1 MFSSAGIIQSGFSD
15 HSPIFGS
22 LNLTKISQRN
32 HRIITSRKIDLCEN
46 HESFRNSIDYL
57 SWDIM
62 NIYDDPNVKL
72 SIWEQLFTPIMNH
85 FFPVRR
91 KRIRKNT
98 HPWINRDILSL
109 MRVRDQARRRAWK
122 TKSEDDFSAYKRLRD
137 RVTSSL
143 RKAKLDYF
151 QRELDGCKC
160 DPKSFWKLMKN
171 VLPPNNQSMKVE
183 KLVVDGVDITDSKGI
198 CDSLN
203 SYFTSIAKDLLSPKN
218 RTSALLASN
227 PQYET
232 ISTPTLQSPTSNS
245 VLHFRPTTDEEIFRM
260 LANLKP
266 NKATGHD
273 NIPAKVLKIAAG
285 HISQSLSCVIS
296 SFGDWDISG

>member
-1 MFSSAGIIQSGFSD
+1 M
-15 HSPIFGS
+15 
-22 LNLTKISQRN
+22 
-32 HRIITSRKIDLCEN
+32 
-46 HESFRNSIDYL
+46 
-57 SWDIM
+57 
-62 NIYDDPNVKL
+62 
-72 SIWEQLFTPIMNH
+72 
-85 FFPVRR
+85 
-91 KRIRKNT
+91 
-98 HPWINRDILSL
+98 
-109 MRVRDQARRRAWK
+109 
-122 TKSEDDFSAYKRLRD
+122 
-137 RVTSSL
+137 TSSL

-151 QRELDGCKC
+151 QRELDGCKG

-171 VLPPNNQSMKVE
+171 VLPPNNQSTKVG

-203 SYFTSIAKDLLSPKN
+203 SYFTSIAKDLLSTRNSK
-218 RTSALLASN
+218 SALLASN

-285 HISQSLSCVIS
+285 LISQSLSCVINS
-296 SFGDWDISG
+296 SLETGIFPDRWKTAKISYFSKGSNRNNRDNYRPISILPCLSKICESCVNNRLQEYDMEF